1 MKKLVS
7 IGSIVLGLI
16 LIAGIAVTAYNA
28 FKEGRNARETTGGSL
43 PAAMT
48 TAGPTQPGPDDQA
61 ATTSLSTAGTSSAAP
76 ATAPATTKA
85 PTAAPTTTKAP
96 TAAPTT
102 TRPTTLPT
110 TVATT
115 TLIDTTSTATKK
127 K

>member
-85 PTAAPTTTKAP
+85 PTAAPTTT
-96 TAAPTT
+96 
-102 TRPTTLPT
+102 RPTTLPT